1 MSTTTITTIHHDIF
15 GELKTLFS
23 DKVPP
28 TLTDAKILRTLKSIM
43 PSVSTEVYDNETD
56 INMVEQWVHLANL
69 YIANVGVFMA
79 QLCEVKL
86 KQVDYIRMRQYYT
99 DQFQVLP
106 VANLPEDVVGVIQS
120 YFPLTTRIAVAECKY
135 GGKTMGQLL
144 SILRMPKL
152 RKMMNQIFAMY
163 FITRLH
169 GEHHESS
176 HSIKTN
182 RVKQTV
188 SKFFVDLRYKLYH
201 RTAQRKADCIEKIV
215 KMYETYRDIKCPT
228 KHIEALMRKRAFIIM
243 HVIYITYEFEV
254 SRQIAGRRTR

>member
-1 MSTTTITTIHHDIF
+1 MSTTNLQHDIF

-23 DKVPP
+23 DRVSS

-43 PSVSTEVYDNETD
+43 PSVSLEVYDNETD
-56 INMVEQWVHLANL
+56 INVVEQWVHLANV
-69 YIANVGVFMA
+69 YITNVGVFMT
-79 QLCEVKL
+79 QLCDVKL
-86 KQVDYIRMRQYYT
+86 KQVNYIRTRQYYT
-99 DQFQVLP
+99 DQFQVSP

-120 YFPLTTRIAVAECKY
+120 YFPITTRIAVAECKY
-135 GGKTMGQLL
+135 DAKPMSQLL

-163 FITRLH
+163 FITRLQ

-176 HSIKTN
+176 YSSKTN

-188 SKFFVDLRYKLYH
+188 SKFFFDLRYKLYH
-201 RTAQRKADCIEKIV
+201 KTAQRKADCIEKIV

-228 KHIEALMRKRAFIIM
+228 KHIEVLLRKRAFTIL

-254 SRQIAGRRTR
+254 SRQTAGRRNR